1 MNRRVSASHGEMN
14 GGPASGGGTSRSRG
28 KEASVELRQCIPP
41 AVVQGALTGG
51 RRWYVART
59 QPHAESRAKANLEK
73 QGFLTFC
80 PRFRKSRRHA
90 RRLESVVVPLF
101 PNYLFV
107 QLDLSRDRWRAING
121 TRGVAR
127 MIMQGDLPQAV
138 APGVVEALQQ
148 RMRIDGT
155 IDMTAKLEI
164 GQSVRVADGPFADL
178 VGRLAQ
184 LDSTGRVRVL
194 LSLLGRT
201 VSVALNGAVLLPAE

>member
-1 MNRRVSASHGEMN
+1 MRSGAADFPSHQCVSFPVARGRMAA
-14 GGPASGGGTSRSRG
+14 GP
-28 KEASVELRQCIPP
+28 
-41 AVVQGALTGG
+41 
-51 RRWYVART
+51 RWYVART
-59 QPHAESRAKANLEK
+59 QPHAESRAAANLER

-107 QLDLSRDRWRAING
+107 QLDLSCDRWRAVNG

-127 MIMQGDLPQAV
+127 MIMQGDLPQPV
-138 APGVVEALQQ
+138 APGVVESLQQ
-148 RMRIDGT
+148 RMRVDGT
-155 IDMTAKLEI
+155 IDMTARLEI
-164 GQSVRVADGPFADL
+164 GQSVRVAQGPFVDL

-184 LDSTGRVRVL
+184 LDSAGRVRVL

-201 VSVALNGAVLLPAE
+201 VAVTLNGAILLPAE